1 MPRVAFFLPD
11 FRIGG
16 AEKVA
21 LTLIQA
27 LVERGV
33 EVDLVLLRG
42 EGELLDQLPAGVTL
56 FPLEV
61 GRIRDSLRP
70 FADYLQARRP
80 DAVQVSMWPLTLV
93 PMIAR
98 RMSGYPTRVVVSD
111 HGILSEGYAEHGL
124 LHRLFLRASI
134 ALLYPLADARVTV
147 SEGVAGDIARLG
159 RLQRETITILHNPIA
174 PRAGN
179 DVPKADWGGEGKR
192 VLAVGSLKPVKNYPL
207 LLNAFARLIGSRPAR
222 LIILGEGQQRAELES
237 LAAELGIADYVAMP
251 GAVADPS
258 PYYASADVMVLSSDA
273 EGFGNVLVEAM
284 QHGLTAVSTDCPT
297 GPREILDGGR
307 YGYLIPCGE
316 TEALASAMS
325 KACDEPFPP
334 DHLRERAEK
343 LSGAHVI
350 DRYQAMLLPG
360 WVR

>member
-1 MPRVAFFLPD
+1 M
-11 FRIGG
+11 
-16 AEKVA
+16 
-21 LTLIQA
+21 
-27 LVERGV
+27 
-33 EVDLVLLRG
+33 
-42 EGELLDQLPAGVTL
+42 
-56 FPLEV
+56 
-61 GRIRDSLRP
+61 
-70 FADYLQARRP
+70 
-80 DAVQVSMWPLTLV
+80 
-93 PMIAR
+93 
-98 RMSGYPTRVVVSD
+98 
-111 HGILSEGYAEHGL
+111 
-124 LHRLFLRASI
+124 
-134 ALLYPLADARVTV
+134 TV
-147 SEGVAGDIARLG
+147 SEGVAGDIARRG

-307 YGYLIPCGE
+307 YG
-316 TEALASAMS
+316 
-325 KACDEPFPP
+325 
-334 DHLRERAEK
+334 
-343 LSGAHVI
+343 
-350 DRYQAMLLPG
+350 
-360 WVR
+360 